1 MQSKSQSNIRGRLDE
16 FWRSHVE
23 AWRGSGIS
31 ISAYCRKH
39 AISRDA
45 FIYRR
50 RKCDTAQ
57 RSCVPDKPPISI
69 VRVPL
74 QALLQP
80 LEALPSPPTLRLTV
94 AARFHIDV
102 GGDFSAQL
110 LEKLVATLERLA

>member
-1 MQSKSQSNIRGRLDE
+1 MHSKAKSYPAELSDDV
-16 FWRSHVE
+16 WSSHVE
-23 AWRGSGIS
+23 AWRHSGLS

-39 AISRDA
+39 AISRNA

-57 RSCVPDKPPISI
+57 SSCVLEKSSSSI

-80 LEALPSPPTLRLTV
+80 LETLPSQATLRLTV

-102 GGDFSAQL
+102 GGDFSAL
-110 LEKLVATLERLA
+110 VLEKLVATLERLA